1 MYHDSSSE
9 ERSRRSRQS
18 ATAEARRR
26 SPAPPPPRTP
36 PPQMGNDEMMDA
48 TPLIASSVSRSVEI
62 SPAETLPPSS
72 LAFTA
77 GGGAGA
83 GHRLGGCALVGGSR
97 DEALAAAASSR
108 ESTRR
113 S

>member
-1 MYHDSSSE
+1 M
-9 ERSRRSRQS
+9 
-18 ATAEARRR
+18 
-26 SPAPPPPRTP
+26 PPP
-36 PPQMGNDEMMDA
+36 MGNDEMMDT

-62 SPAETLPPSS
+62 SPAETPPPST
-72 LAFTA
+72 LAFA
-77 GGGAGA
+77 AGGAGA
-83 GHRLGGCALVGGSR
+83 GDEGLGGCALFGGSR